1 MINQIL
7 IQANYTREHE
17 VRYNPTY
24 KEDEKT
30 ATLRRTVT
38 LDLERFILEGAY
50 TQRKNKEYIL
60 KNWLSMSP
68 STIADG
74 LGIQAQSVRAIQ
86 KQIYQDFV
94 KELGNNILELLVDNN
109 FQQIKKNLDCAYQ
122 RLQNNNQFIFDE
134 VQDAIMLKEK
144 NLFLLEDNVHK
155 CYSSFR
161 NELRKDGNIEHSSL
175 QKEAQLLKLYT
186 NNYLDKLIDKVDIVK
201 LNTLMRILD
210 GDIGSLNLRNHIQ
223 KYFE

>member
-17 VRYNPTY
+17 VRYNHSY

-38 LDLERFILEGAY
+38 LDLEKFILEGAY

-68 STIADG
+68 TDIADN

-86 KQIYQDFV
+86 RQIYQDFS
-94 KELGNNILELLVDNN
+94 KELGNNILDLLIDNN

-122 RLQNNNQFIFDE
+122 RLQNNNQFIFKE
-134 VQDAIMLKEK
+134 VEHIIVGKEN
-144 NLFLLEDNVHK
+144 NLSFLNDKINEYCTTLRIELRENGNIDN
-155 CYSSFR
+155 SSF
-161 NELRKDGNIEHSSL
+161 H
-175 QKEAQLLKLYT
+175 KEAQILKLYT
-186 NNYLDKLIDKVDIVK
+186 NASLNRLLDNLDIVK
-201 LNTLMRILD
+201 FNTLIQILN
-210 GDIGSLNLRNHIQ
+210 GNTGSLKLRNYVQ
-223 KYFE
+223 KYFD

>member
-1 MINQIL
+1 MISQIL

-24 KEDEKT
+24 KENERM

-94 KELGNNILELLVDNN
+94 KELGNNILELLLDNN
-109 FQQIKKNLDCAYQ
+109 FPQIKKNLDCAYQ

-134 VQDAIMLKEK
+134 VLDTIMLKEK
-144 NLFLLEDNVHK
+144 NLFLLEDNVYK

-161 NELRKDGNIEHSSL
+161 NELREDGNIEHSSL

-201 LNTLMRILD
+201 LNTLIRILD
-210 GDIGSLNLRNHIQ
+210 GDIGSLNLRNHVQ